1 MTSRRVPSAQTSL
14 IGIDADVDDD
24 LDPTDEPVSY
34 LSQPGAGA
42 SNGLDDD
49 TEQGNGPGF
58 VRNLLEWAGIL
69 GGALIVALVVTK
81 FLIQAFFIPSAS
93 MFPTLAVDDRV
104 LVNKLSYDLHEVNR
118 GDLVV
123 FERPASEADS
133 DVKDLIKRVV
143 ALEGD
148 TVESSDGRLVVNGEP
163 LDEPYVATGA
173 ETSGVDTQTIPPG
186 HVFVMGDNREDS
198 RDSRFFGPLDEELII
213 GRAFV
218 KVWPLTDIGLL

>member
-24 LDPTDEPVSY
+24 LDPTDDPISY

-42 SNGLDDD
+42 SNGLDND
-49 TEQGNGPGF
+49 TEQGNGPSF
-58 VRNLLEWAGIL
+58 ARNLLEWAGIL

-93 MFPTLAVDDRV
+93 MFPTLAIDDRV

-123 FERPASEADS
+123 FERPASEAQS

-143 ALEGD
+143 AVEGD
-148 TVESSDGRLVVNGEP
+148 TVESIDGKLVINGEP
-163 LDEPYVATGA
+163 QDEPYVASGA
-173 ETSGVDTQTIPPG
+173 ETSGVDSQTIPPG

-218 KVWPLTDIGLL
+218 KVWPLNDLGLL

>member
-1 MTSRRVPSAQTSL
+1 MPPAEISRVE
-14 IGIDADVDDD
+14 IDAGIDDD
-24 LDPTDEPVSY
+24 LEEADQLARD
-34 LSQPGAGA
+34 LGGPGARFPTGA
-42 SNGLDDD
+42 D
-49 TEQGNGPGF
+49 TAAEPGADQREGPSF
-58 VRNLLEWAGIL
+58 ARNLLEWAGIL

-81 FLIQAFFIPSAS
+81 FLIQAFFIPSGS
-93 MFPTLAVDDRV
+93 MLPTLAVDDRV

-148 TVESSDGRLVVNGEP
+148 TVESRDGQLVVNGEP
-163 LDEPYVATGA
+163 LEEPYVPAGA
-173 ETSGVDTQTIPPG
+173 ETSGVETQTIPPG

-198 RDSRFFGPLDEELII
+198 RDSRFFGPLPEELII